1 MDRRDFSRQLAVA
14 AASLAALPL
23 VPDALSAATPASP
36 EASLVPQQ
44 GDAMASMQRFIDDL
58 AQGDAKVREQIVP
71 TKWRRIALVAY
82 PGMFPLDLLGPKSI
96 FEDLL
101 NTHVHIV
108 GKTKAPIATGRN
120 AQLLP
125 DVTFADC
132 PENLDV
138 IFVPGGGLGTMAMMR
153 DQELHAFLRKQAE
166 TARFIT
172 SVCTG
177 SLVLGSA
184 GLLRGYKA
192 TTHWVTHDILAQL
205 GATPVKSRV
214 VEDRNRITGAGV
226 TAGLDLAFVITSRLT
241 GETYAKAEML
251 NVEYDPNPPFRAG
264 TPKEAGKVVTGALS
278 RMYEPLVGGMRAA
291 ATDASKRFG

>member
-14 AASLAALPL
+14 AASLAALAL
-23 VPDALSAATPASP
+23 VPDALSAATPATP
-36 EASLVPQQ
+36 EASL
-44 GDAMASMQRFIDDL
+44 GRRHASMQRFIDDL

-172 SVCTG
+172 SV
-177 SLVLGSA
+177 A
-184 GLLRGYKA
+184 PDR
-192 TTHWVTHDILAQL
+192 W
-205 GATPVKSRV
+205 SRP
-214 VEDRNRITGAGV
+214 G
-226 TAGLDLAFVITSRLT
+226 
-241 GETYAKAEML
+241 
-251 NVEYDPNPPFRAG
+251 
-264 TPKEAGKVVTGALS
+264 
-278 RMYEPLVGGMRAA
+278 RAA
-291 ATDASKRFG
+291 AGYKVTTTGSRTTSSPSSAPRP